1 MGQIEI
7 STINETLVVDS
18 RLIAEELGIEH
29 KAFIR
34 TIRKYLDEFEEMG
47 VLSFKGDKPL
57 EGSRGG
63 RPETFCFLNE
73 EQATYAMTLSRNSNK
88 VRQCKRNLV
97 KAFSEA
103 KKIIQSVI
111 PEQQNVIQELSLRL
125 ALANAEKDK
134 AIAEKNLLDTRH
146 YIATALP
153 EPIQQKVLGYQLV
166 KEVEKIPVVIDKS
179 TGEEFDGVGITYI
192 AKTLG
197 FKNNQQCWA
206 WLEKKGF
213 GKDSEKWHNELT
225 AINSQKLPREDLEYL
240 KDIFKE
246 EKHRQL
252 WLGE

>member
-1 MGQIEI
+1 
-7 STINETLVVDS
+7 
-18 RLIAEELGIEH
+18 
-29 KAFIR
+29 
-34 TIRKYLDEFEEMG
+34 
-47 VLSFKGDKPL
+47 
-57 EGSRGG
+57 
-63 RPETFCFLNE
+63 
-73 EQATYAMTLSRNSNK
+73 
-88 VRQCKRNLV
+88 
-97 KAFSEA
+97 
-103 KKIIQSVI
+103 
-111 PEQQNVIQELSLRL
+111 
-125 ALANAEKDK
+125 
-134 AIAEKNLLDTRH
+134 
-146 YIATALP
+146 
-153 EPIQQKVLGYQLV
+153 LV

-246 EKHRQL
+246 EKYRQL